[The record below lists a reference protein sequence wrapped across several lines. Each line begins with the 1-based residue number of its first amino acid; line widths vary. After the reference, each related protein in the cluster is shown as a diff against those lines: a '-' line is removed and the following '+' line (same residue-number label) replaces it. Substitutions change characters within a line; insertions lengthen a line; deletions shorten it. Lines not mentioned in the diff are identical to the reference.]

1 MTDYEDAWKY
11 ATRLRLA
18 AWDTKDPVL
27 FRQAAA
33 EFREIENYFSAD
45 ACDERA
51 EHYERLEANEV
62 RT

>member
-1 MTDYEDAWKY
+1 MIGYEDAWRY

-18 AWDTKDPVL
+18 AWETGDPVL

-33 EFREIENYFSAD
+33 EFREIDNPSAAA

-51 EHYERLEANEV
+51 EHYEGLEANEV